1 MGMRRRE
8 FIGLI
13 GCAAAWPLAARA
25 QEPGRVYRLAFFS
38 PSLRSSAAVAAMLEE
53 LRIHGFVLGQNLEV
67 LSEGFGVSGSQAGEL
82 AASLV
87 KASPDV
93 IVTASEPYL
102 RDLQQNTRSIA
113 IIGMTED
120 MVTEGFA
127 VTLARPGSNI
137 TGLSLLSPELDGKR
151 LEILIEAVPGA
162 AKIAVLAE
170 SRVTPQRHIDE
181 LQEAAR
187 GRGVSLLVT
196 SVASRDEVLPAI
208 ENLKKSGAQAVNFLA
223 GPLFSI
229 NSGAFIQRVTELRLP
244 SIFQWAE
251 NAEEGALVA
260 YGPRLTEMYR
270 DRTQMVMKV
279 LRGAKPV
286 DIPVE
291 QPSKFE
297 LVINLN
303 TAKAIGLEI
312 PAGLLLRADK
322 LIE

>member
-1 MGMRRRE
+1 MRRRQ

-13 GCAAAWPLAARA
+13 GGAVALPLSARA
-25 QEPGRVYRLAFFS
+25 QEPGHVYRLAFFT
-38 PSLRSSAAVAAMLEE
+38 PSLRSSAAVAVMLDE
-53 LRIHGFVLGQNLEV
+53 LRMHGFVQGQNLEV
-67 LSEGFGVSGSQAGEL
+67 VAEGFGVPSSQSGEV
-82 AASLV
+82 AAALV

-93 IVTASEPYL
+93 IVAASEPYL
-102 RDLQQNTRSIA
+102 RALQQNTRSIA
-113 IIGMTED
+113 VLGMTED

-127 VTLARPGSNI
+127 ATLARPGGNI

-151 LEILIEAVPGA
+151 LEILVEAVPGV
-162 AKIAVLAE
+162 AKVAVLTD

-187 GRGVSLLVT
+187 GRGVTLLVT
-196 SVASRDEVLPAI
+196 GVSSRDEVLPAI
-208 ENLKKSGAQAVNFLA
+208 ESVKKSGAQAVNFLA

-229 NSGAFIQRVTELRLP
+229 NGGAFIQRVTELRLP

-251 NAEEGALVA
+251 NAEEGALIA
-260 YGPRLTEMYR
+260 YGPRLAEMYR
-270 DRTQMVMKV
+270 ERAQMLMKV
-279 LRGAKPV
+279 LRGAKPA

-297 LVINLN
+297 LVVNLKA
-303 TAKAIGLEI
+303 AKAIGLEV
-312 PAGLLLRADK
+312 PAGLVLRADK

>member
-1 MGMRRRE
+1 MRRRE
-8 FIGLI
+8 FIGLVA
-13 GCAAAWPLAARA
+13 GAVASPLKARA
-25 QEPGRVYRLAFFS
+25 QEPGRVYRMAFFT
-38 PSLRSSAAVAAMLEE
+38 PSLRSSDAVAAMLEE
-53 LRIHGFVLGQNLEV
+53 LGIHGFVQGKNLEV
-67 LSEGFGVSGSQAGEL
+67 LSEGFGVSGSQAAEL

-102 RDLQQNTRSIA
+102 RALQQNTRSIA
-113 IIGMTED
+113 VIGMTED

-127 VTLARPGSNI
+127 ATLARPGSNI

-162 AKIAVLAE
+162 TKIAVLAE
-170 SRVTPQRHIDE
+170 SRVTQQRHIDE

-187 GRGVSLLVT
+187 ARGVSFVVAG
-196 SVASRDEVLPAI
+196 VASRDEVLPAI
-208 ENLKKSGAQAVNFLA
+208 ESFKRSGAQAVTFLA

-229 NSGAFIQRVTELRLP
+229 NGGAFIQRARELRLP

-251 NAEEGALVA
+251 NAEEGALIA

-270 DRTQMVMKV
+270 ERTQMVMKV
-279 LRGAKPV
+279 LRGATPA

>member
-1 MGMRRRE
+1 
-8 FIGLI
+8 
-13 GCAAAWPLAARA
+13 
-25 QEPGRVYRLAFFS
+25 
-38 PSLRSSAAVAAMLEE
+38 
-53 LRIHGFVLGQNLEV
+53 
-67 LSEGFGVSGSQAGEL
+67 
-82 AASLV
+82 
-87 KASPDV
+87 V

-102 RDLQQNTRSIA
+102 RALQQNTRSIA
-113 IIGMTED
+113 VIGMTED

-127 VTLARPGSNI
+127 TTLARPGGNI

-151 LEILIEAVPGA
+151 LEVLIEAVPGA

-170 SRVTPQRHIDE
+170 SRVTPQHHIDE
-181 LQEAAR
+181 LREAAR

-196 SVASRDEVLPAI
+196 AVASRNDVLPAI
-208 ENLKKSGAQAVNFLA
+208 ESLKESGAQAVTFLA

-229 NSGAFIQRVTELRLP
+229 NSGAFIQRVAELRLP

-251 NAEEGALVA
+251 NAEEGALIA

-270 DRTQMVMKV
+270 ERTQMVMKV
-279 LRGAKPV
+279 LRGAKPA

-312 PAGLLLRADK
+312 PAGLLLRVDK